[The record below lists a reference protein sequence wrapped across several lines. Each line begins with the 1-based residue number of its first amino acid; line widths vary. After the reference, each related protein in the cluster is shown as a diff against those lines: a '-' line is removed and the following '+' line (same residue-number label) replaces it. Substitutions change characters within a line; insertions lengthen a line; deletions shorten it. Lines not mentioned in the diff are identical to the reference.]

1 MLLFAVAALALLALP
16 LVAQHFGQGW
26 VRIMALALLYVML
39 ALGLKIEQIVPMVTS
54 NPAKMCGMENEIGTL
69 EVGKLADLA
78 VLSADYLTIPVN
90 EVGNLQSLLTM
101 VGGKIVYSAAP
112 F

>member
-1 MLLFAVAALALLALP
+1 MLFRSTSLQWLLDGKTVAGQAIGRLEEAPNRENAL
-16 LVAQHFGQGW
+16 
-26 VRIMALALLYVML
+26 RLYTVGS
-39 ALGLKIEQIVPMVTS
+39 AWFSKDET
-54 NPAKMCGMENEIGTL
+54 KRGTL